1 MSYVNPEWLSV
12 DELASQIVAKEDLTS
27 FFAEMDDEVKRQ
39 LVMAQVKTI
48 DMPVDE
54 SGYITSL
61 FLKDYM
67 VNYALVRLYNY
78 YQGSGQGIDDVY
90 SSGSEK
96 YYDAM
101 IRAEKK
107 LNYYTITGADAS
119 ESAPMGATTKTVPF
133 YL

>member
-27 FFAEMDDEVKRQ
+27 FFAELDDEVKRQ
-39 LVMAQVKTI
+39 LVMAQVKI
-48 DMPVDE
+48 VDMPVDE

-107 LNYYTITGADAS
+107 LNYYTITGADSS